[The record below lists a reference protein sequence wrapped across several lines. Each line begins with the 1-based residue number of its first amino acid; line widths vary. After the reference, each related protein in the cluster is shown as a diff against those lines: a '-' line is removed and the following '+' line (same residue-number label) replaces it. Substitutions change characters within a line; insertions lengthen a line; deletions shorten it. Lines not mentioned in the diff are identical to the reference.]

1 MRIGW
6 LRQVRLLPIC
16 CLLFCFPPSAGAADL
31 VAGDPVRGQAL
42 FAGTT
47 PLAQGGAPCLACH
60 GIAGR
65 GMGMAG
71 GASFGPDLT
80 TIFDDYGAEGIAATL
95 DDLAFPSMEPI
106 YGTRPLTAGEQ
117 ADMGAYLGKTAEDA
131 ELPAEKRMAAH
142 VAIGL
147 AVISALLVVFGRG
160 RLHGV
165 RRPLVLGVRTGKGE
179 RR

>member
-1 MRIGW
+1 MKNGW
-6 LRQVRLLPIC
+6 LRQVSLLLIC
-16 CLLFCFPPSAGAADL
+16 YLWFCFPPSACAADL
-31 VAGDPVRGQAL
+31 VDGDPQRGKAL

-47 PLAQGGAPCLACH
+47 SFAQGGAPCLACH

-80 TIFDDYGAEGIAATL
+80 SIFDDYGAEGIVGTL
-95 DDLAFPSMEPI
+95 DDLTFPSMEPI
-106 YGTRPLTAGEQ
+106 YATRPLTAEEQ
-117 ADMGAYLGKTAEDA
+117 ADVGAFLAKTAEEA
-131 ELPAEKRMAAH
+131 QLPTVSRMTGH

-160 RLHGV
+160 RLQGV
-165 RRPLVLGVRTGKGE
+165 RRPLVLGVRTGKGG

>member
-1 MRIGW
+1 MRNGW
-6 LRQVRLLPIC
+6 LRQVRFLLIC
-16 CLLFCFPPSAGAADL
+16 FLWFCFPPSAGAADPA
-31 VAGDPVRGQAL
+31 AGDPLLGEAL

-47 PLAQGGAPCLACH
+47 SFTQGGAPCLACH

-65 GMGMAG
+65 GLGMAG

-106 YGTRPLTAGEQ
+106 YGTRPLTAEEQ

-131 ELPAEKRMAAH
+131 ELPAGKRMAGH

-147 AVISALLVVFGRG
+147 AVITTLLVVFGQG